1 MVTIFIWAAGSLR
14 SSSGYTLYSLRSCRS
29 YPCRDRTSGRCR
41 YNPFCHGDTGWSD
54 IIATNIM
61 AIVGANNHSPL
72 QAVAINLP
80 KSASI
85 LPPPHRCTPS
95 GVQEPVEPKCPQC
108 HHRTPSGVRG
118 KIPPP
123 PPFRCRR
130 QEATESQ

>member
-1 MVTIFIWAAGSLR
+1 
-14 SSSGYTLYSLRSCRS
+14 
-29 YPCRDRTSGRCR
+29 
-41 YNPFCHGDTGWSD
+41 
-54 IIATNIM
+54 M

-95 GVQEPVEPKCPQC
+95 GVQEPVESECTKC

-118 KIPPP
+118 KIPPLSIP
-123 PPFRCRR
+123 LP
-130 QEATESQ
+130 TSGGNGISKS